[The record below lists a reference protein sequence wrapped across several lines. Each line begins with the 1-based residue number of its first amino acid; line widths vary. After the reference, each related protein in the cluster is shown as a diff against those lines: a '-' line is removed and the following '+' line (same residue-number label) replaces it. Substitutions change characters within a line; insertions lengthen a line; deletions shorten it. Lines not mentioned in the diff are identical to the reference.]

1 MMRMAMLATCAL
13 MGAVFWQ
20 RPGGAPHRW
29 PSAIPAFSSAPPTF
43 ALETKGGG
51 AVVTVI
57 SSDAP
62 DILLDKALAAYRAAG
77 WTEAPVGTRDMRLF
91 VKGEAVAALTVR
103 PLSDGSCLTVI
114 QRPRGL

>member
-1 MMRMAMLATCAL
+1 MIRLTVLCAISFMAS
-13 MGAVFWQ
+13 VFWQ

-43 ALETKGGG
+43 ALETKGGS

-57 SSDAP
+57 SSEAP
-62 DILLDKALAAYRAAG
+62 DTLLDRAIAAYRAAG
-77 WTEAPVGTRDMRLF
+77 WTEAPIGTRDMRLF